1 MRTTSSGWRGTA
13 VLEMKSAQQRNK
25 LNQCFLSLEDELRGL
40 IAIDTD
46 CCALDA
52 GMAPF
57 VGHYTH
63 QICVF
68 TD

>member
-13 VLEMKSAQQRNK
+13 VLEMNSAQQRNK
-25 LNQCFLSLEDELRGL
+25 LNQCFLCLEDELRGL
-40 IAIDTD
+40 IAIHAD

-57 VGHYTH
+57 VRHYTY
-63 QICVF
+63 QICAF
-68 TD
+68 RD